1 MGMTLAISSY
11 ILFDPADWL
20 FDLMELTE
28 MSVDFRLFI
37 LALAAG
43 SFSASYIAEKQL
55 FQPLAAAIGKLRV
68 KLGGEK
74 KKRKEYKVILEGMRI

>member
-1 MGMTLAISSY
+1 MGLTLAISSY

-20 FDLMELTE
+20 FDLMELTW

-37 LALAAG
+37 LALAAS
-43 SFSASYIAEKQL
+43 SFSISYFAEKQL
-55 FQPLAAAIGKLRV
+55 FQPMAAAIGKLRV

-74 KKRKEYKVILEGMRI
+74 KKRKEYKIILEGMRI